1 MLGSFYGAIPSID
14 MTIRPSFGARTAW
27 TRPDWE
33 AGLRPAG
40 GCGFAV
46 DPALDA
52 AQAPVFWR
60 SEIAPAVVVRLA
72 PALPDSP
79 LAMSLAGFDAE
90 QRSADDGL
98 HLRLAVG
105 LQILLPADADLAAPM
120 AAVLPLDAGF
130 LLRSAAAQRLY
141 RTLRSG
147 SPPANLL
154 SPTRRARLRRILRA
168 IDARAAGAHYREV
181 AEHILGVRVV
191 DSAIWRASPARDV
204 AIRLCRAGA
213 RLVRG
218 GYLALLRRHP

>member
-1 MLGSFYGAIPSID
+1 M
-14 MTIRPSFGARTAW
+14 
-27 TRPDWE
+27 
-33 AGLRPAG
+33 RPAG

-52 AQAPVFWR
+52 VQAPVFWR
-60 SEIAPAVVVRLA
+60 PEIAPAVVVRLA
-72 PALPDSP
+72 PAPSDSP

-90 QRSADDGL
+90 RRSAEDGL

-105 LQILLPADADLAAPM
+105 PQILLPADADPASPM
-120 AAVLPLDAGF
+120 AAVLPLDDRF

-147 SPPANLL
+147 SPPADRL
-154 SPTRRARLRRILRA
+154 SVTSRARLRRILRA

-181 AEHILGVRVV
+181 AEHILGVRVT
-191 DSAIWRASPARDV
+191 DSATWRASSARDV

-218 GYLALLRRHP
+218 GYLALLRRRP